1 MEYNNMNELN
11 PSQIF
16 QLSKNAYTTK
26 KGDSV
31 LLRRELDIE
40 LPFVNIDSLRIIT
53 ATSGL
58 ITPFSSGFGFMA
70 QLNGGRSRE
79 IIIAT
84 RGTATWADAGTDI
97 NAIPTIGP
105 TGHAIHKGFGT
116 TFKSYVQQINEFIK
130 QQNLG
135 FKPTAVHCMGHS
147 LGGALANLNAAACA
161 ELGLNSYLYTV
172 AAPRVG
178 MVPYAEHLSKKMK
191 AAHVYRVANEADVVT
206 MLPTYPFVHSPY
218 VHGTYLLEGGMLKIN
233 PRQHMLANGYGSMV
247 NANWKQ
253 MQSLTQGKQQQLENS
268 LYPANN
274 KEAGQF
280 EQLAK
285 MPGAMFSGRL
295 LKLINKAIHDMLAR
309 LGAQSLL
316 SVAHYRTGAFTVLDQ
331 MAEILARYAQAS
343 HKQAKEVA
351 GMLNAI
357 MAYLGRSTHTLADAS
372 VATIRWVFNLLHL
385 SVNTMAKQ
393 AIQLVG
399 R

>member
-1 MEYNNMNELN
+1 MNELN
-11 PSQIF
+11 PTQIHDLCRVAYNAQSVSQKLF
-16 QLSKNAYTTK
+16 
-26 KGDSV
+26 KGQV
-31 LLRRELDIE
+31 GRE
-40 LPFVNIDSLRIIT
+40 LPFLDKNSVKLIT

-58 ITPFSSGFGFMA
+58 TSPVSSGFGFMA

-79 IIIAT
+79 IVIAT

-97 NAIPTIGP
+97 NAIPTPGP

-116 TFKSYVQQINEFIK
+116 TFKSYVQQLNEFIK

-135 FKPTAVHCMGHS
+135 FKPTAMHCMGHS

-161 ELGLNSYLYTV
+161 ELGLNAYLYTV

-191 AAHVYRVANEADVVT
+191 AAHVYRVANEADIVT
-206 MLPTYPFVHSPY
+206 MVPCYPFVHSPY
-218 VHGTYLLEGGMLKIN
+218 VHGTYLLEAGMLKIN
-233 PRQHMLANGYGSMV
+233 PMQHMLANGYGSMV
-247 NANWKQ
+247 NSSWKQ

-295 LKLINKAIHDMLAR
+295 LKLINKAIHDMLTR

-316 SVAHYRTGAFTVLDQ
+316 SVGHYRTGAFTVLDQ

-357 MAYLGRSTHTLADAS
+357 MAYLGRSTHALVDAS
-372 VATIRWVFNLLHL
+372 VATIRWVFNLLHH
-385 SVNTMAKQ
+385 SVNAMAKQ

-399 R
+399 S

>member
-1 MEYNNMNELN
+1 MRY
-11 PSQIF
+11 
-16 QLSKNAYTTK
+16 A
-26 KGDSV
+26 
-31 LLRRELDIE
+31 
-40 LPFVNIDSLRIIT
+40 LPFVAKDSVKIIT

-58 ITPFSSGFGFMA
+58 TTPIPSGFGFMA

-79 IIIAT
+79 IVIAT

-97 NAIPTIGP
+97 NAIPTPGP

-116 TFKSYVQQINEFIK
+116 TFKSYVQQLNEFIR

-191 AAHVYRVANEADVVT
+191 AAHVYRVANEADIVT
-206 MLPTYPFVHSPY
+206 MVPCYPFVHSPY
-218 VHGTYLLEGGMLKIN
+218 VHGTYLLEAGMLKIN
-233 PRQHMLANGYGSMV
+233 PMQHMLANGYGSMV
-247 NANWKQ
+247 NSSWKQ

-295 LKLINKAIHDMLAR
+295 LKLINKAIHDMLSR

-316 SVAHYRTGAFTVLDQ
+316 SVSHYGTGAFTVLDQ
-331 MAEILARYAQAS
+331 ISEILARYAQAS

-357 MAYLGRSTHTLADAS
+357 MAYLGRSTYALADAS

>member
-1 MEYNNMNELN
+1 MNELN
-11 PSQIF
+11 PTQIF
-16 QLSKNAYTTK
+16 VLSDKAYELKNGFTQVVKRDLANA
-26 KGDSV
+26 
-31 LLRRELDIE
+31 
-40 LPFVNIDSLRIIT
+40 LPFVDVETLKPIT

-58 ITPFSSGFGFMA
+58 ITPVASGFGFMA

-79 IIIAT
+79 IVIAT
-84 RGTATWADAGTDI
+84 RGTVSHADVGTDI
-97 NAIPTIGP
+97 NAIPTLGP
-105 TGHAIHKGFGT
+105 TGHAIHKGFNT
-116 TFKSYVQQINEFIK
+116 TFKSYVQQLNEFIK

-178 MVPYAEHLSKKMK
+178 MVPYAEHLSKKMN
-191 AAHVYRVANEADVVT
+191 AEHVYRVANEADAVT
-206 MLPTYPFVHSPY
+206 MLPVYPFVHAPY
-218 VHGTYLLEGGMLKIN
+218 CHGTVLLDGGWATVSAF
-233 PRQHMLANGYGSMV
+233 QHKLATGYSSMV
-247 NANWKQ
+247 NSTWKQ
-253 MQSLTQGKQQQLENS
+253 MQSHTRGKQQQLENS
-268 LYPANN
+268 MYPANN
-274 KEAGQF
+274 AEAGRF

-295 LKLINKAIHDMLAR
+295 LKMINKAIHDMLTR

-316 SVAHYRTGAFTVLDQ
+316 SVGHYGTGSFTVLDQ

-357 MAYLGRSTHTLADAS
+357 MAYLGRATHTVADAS
-372 VATIRWVFNLLHL
+372 VATIRWVFGLLHQ

>member
-1 MEYNNMNELN
+1 MIELSPTQIHDLCRVAYN
-11 PSQIF
+11 SQIVSPKLF
-16 QLSKNAYTTK
+16 
-26 KGDSV
+26 KGQIG
-31 LLRRELDIE
+31 RE
-40 LPFVNIDSLRIIT
+40 LPFVEKSSVKIIT
-53 ATSGL
+53 ASSGL
-58 ITPFSSGFGFMA
+58 TSPVSSGFGFMA

-79 IIIAT
+79 IVIAT

-97 NAIPTIGP
+97 NAIPTPGP

-116 TFKSYVQQINEFIK
+116 TFKSYVQQLNEFIK

-178 MVPYAEHLSKKMK
+178 MVPYAEHLSRKMNV
-191 AAHVYRVANEADVVT
+191 AHVYRVANEADIVT
-206 MLPTYPFVHSPY
+206 MVPCYPFVHSPY
-218 VHGTYLLEGGMLKIN
+218 VHGTYLLEGGMLKVN
-233 PRQHMLANGYGSMV
+233 PMQHMLANGYGSMV
-247 NANWKQ
+247 NSSWKQ
-253 MQSLTQGKQQQLENS
+253 MQSLTQAKQQQLENS

-280 EQLAK
+280 EQLAR

-295 LKLINKAIHDMLAR
+295 LKLINKAIHDMLSR

-316 SVAHYRTGAFTVLDQ
+316 SVGHYRTGAFTVLDQ

-357 MAYLGRSTHTLADAS
+357 MAYLGRSTHALADAS
-372 VATIRWVFNLLHL
+372 VVTIRWVFNLLHL

>member
-1 MEYNNMNELN
+1 MELN
-11 PSQIF
+11 PGQIYKLTD
-16 QLSKNAYTTK
+16 QAYESK
-26 KGDSV
+26 
-31 LLRRELDIE
+31 DITLGNFKDKVRYA
-40 LPFVNIDSLRIIT
+40 LPFVAKDSVKIIT
-53 ATSGL
+53 ASSGL
-58 ITPFSSGFGFMA
+58 TSPIPSGFGFMA

-79 IIIAT
+79 IVIAT

-97 NAIPTIGP
+97 NAIPTPGP

-116 TFKSYVQQINEFIK
+116 TFKSYVQQLNEFIK

-191 AAHVYRVANEADVVT
+191 AAHVYRVANEADIVT
-206 MLPTYPFVHSPY
+206 MVPCYPFVHSPY
-218 VHGTYLLEGGMLKIN
+218 VHGTYLLEAGMLKIN
-233 PRQHMLANGYGSMV
+233 PMQHMLANGYGSMV
-247 NANWKQ
+247 NSSWKQ

-280 EQLAK
+280 EQLAR

-295 LKLINKAIHDMLAR
+295 LKLINKAIHDMLTR

-316 SVAHYRTGAFTVLDQ
+316 SVSHYGTGAFTVLDQ
-331 MAEILARYAQAS
+331 ISEILARYAQAS

-357 MAYLGRSTHTLADAS
+357 MAYLGRSTHALADAS
-372 VATIRWVFNLLHL
+372 VATIRWVFNLLHH

>member
-1 MEYNNMNELN
+1 MELY
-11 PSQIF
+11 PGQIYKLTD
-16 QLSKNAYTTK
+16 QAYESK
-26 KGDSV
+26 
-31 LLRRELDIE
+31 DISLGNFKDKVRYA
-40 LPFVNIDSLRIIT
+40 LPFVGKDSVRIIT

-58 ITPFSSGFGFMA
+58 ITPVSSGFGFMA

-79 IIIAT
+79 IVIAT

-97 NAIPTIGP
+97 NAIPTPGP
-105 TGHAIHKGFGT
+105 TGHAIHKGFGA
-116 TFKSYVQQINEFIK
+116 TFKSYVQQLNEFIQ

-191 AAHVYRVANEADVVT
+191 AAHVYRVANEADIVT
-206 MLPTYPFVHSPY
+206 MVPCYPFVHSPY
-218 VHGTYLLEGGMLKIN
+218 VHGTYLLEAGMLKIN
-233 PRQHMLANGYGSMV
+233 PMQHMLANGYGSMV
-247 NANWKQ
+247 NASWKQ

-295 LKLINKAIHDMLAR
+295 LKLINKAIHDMLSR

-316 SVAHYRTGAFTVLDQ
+316 SVGHYRSGAFTVLDQ

-357 MAYLGRSTHTLADAS
+357 MAYLGRSTHALADAS
-372 VATIRWVFNLLHL
+372 VATIRWVFNLLHQ
-385 SVNTMAKQ
+385 SVTTMAKQ
-393 AIQLVG
+393 AIQLVA

>member
-1 MEYNNMNELN
+1 MELN
-11 PSQIF
+11 PGQIYKLTD
-16 QLSKNAYTTK
+16 QAYE
-26 KGDSV
+26 S
-31 LLRRELDIE
+31 RDITLGNFKDKVRYA
-40 LPFVNIDSLRIIT
+40 LPFVAKDSVKIIT
-53 ATSGL
+53 ASSGL
-58 ITPFSSGFGFMA
+58 TSPVSSGFGFMA

-79 IIIAT
+79 IVIAT

-97 NAIPTIGP
+97 NAIPTPGP

-116 TFKSYVQQINEFIK
+116 TFKSYVQQLNEFIK

-191 AAHVYRVANEADVVT
+191 AAHVYRVANEADIVT
-206 MLPTYPFVHSPY
+206 MVPCYPFVHSPY
-218 VHGTYLLEGGMLKIN
+218 VHGTYLLEAGMLKIN
-233 PRQHMLANGYGSMV
+233 PMQHMLANGYGSMV
-247 NANWKQ
+247 NSSWKQ

-274 KEAGQF
+274 KKAGQF

-285 MPGAMFSGRL
+285 MPDAMFSGRL
-295 LKLINKAIHDMLAR
+295 LKLINKAIHDMLSR

-316 SVAHYRTGAFTVLDQ
+316 SVSHYGTGAFTVLDQ
-331 MAEILARYAQAS
+331 ISEILARYAQAS

-357 MAYLGRSTHTLADAS
+357 MVYLGRSTYALADAS
-372 VATIRWVFNLLHL
+372 VVTIRWVFNLLHL

>member
-1 MEYNNMNELN
+1 MNELN
-11 PSQIF
+11 PTQIF
-16 QLSKNAYTTK
+16 VLSDKAYELRKTFSQVVKRDLANA
-26 KGDSV
+26 
-31 LLRRELDIE
+31 
-40 LPFVNIDSLRIIT
+40 LPFVNVETLKPIT

-58 ITPFSSGFGFMA
+58 TSPVSSGFGFMA

-79 IIIAT
+79 IVIAT

-97 NAIPTIGP
+97 NAIPTPGP

-116 TFKSYVQQINEFIK
+116 TFKSYVQQLNEFIR

-191 AAHVYRVANEADVVT
+191 AAHVHRVANEADVVT

-218 VHGTYLLEGGMLKIN
+218 VHGTYLLEGGMLKVN
-233 PRQHMLANGYGSMV
+233 PMQHMLANGYGSMV
-247 NANWKQ
+247 NSSWKQ
-253 MQSLTQGKQQQLENS
+253 MQSLTQAKQQQLENS

-295 LKLINKAIHDMLAR
+295 LKLINKAIHDMLSR

-316 SVAHYRTGAFTVLDQ
+316 SVGHYRTGAFTVLDQ

-357 MAYLGRSTHTLADAS
+357 MAYLGRSTYALADAS

-385 SVNTMAKQ
+385 SVTTMAKQ

>member
-1 MEYNNMNELN
+1 MNELN
-11 PSQIF
+11 PTQIF
-16 QLSKNAYTTK
+16 VLSDKAYELKKTFSQVVKRDLANA
-26 KGDSV
+26 
-31 LLRRELDIE
+31 
-40 LPFVNIDSLRIIT
+40 LPFVNVETLKPIT

-58 ITPFSSGFGFMA
+58 ITPVSSGFGFMA

-79 IIIAT
+79 IVIAT
-84 RGTATWADAGTDI
+84 RGTTNSRADYGTDI
-97 NAIPTIGP
+97 NAIPTLGP

-116 TFKSYVQQINEFIK
+116 TFKSYVQQLNEFIQ

-178 MVPYAEHLSKKMK
+178 MVPYAEHLSKKMN
-191 AAHVYRVANEADVVT
+191 AEHVYRVANEADVVT

-233 PRQHMLANGYGSMV
+233 PIQHKLANGYSSMV
-247 NANWKQ
+247 NASWKQ

-295 LKLINKAIHDMLAR
+295 LKMINKAIHDMLSR

-316 SVAHYRTGAFTVLDQ
+316 SVGHYRTGAFTVLDQ

-357 MAYLGRSTHTLADAS
+357 MAYLGRSTHVLADAS
-372 VATIRWVFNLLHL
+372 VATIHWVFNLLHH
-385 SVNTMAKQ
+385 SVNTMARQ

>member
-1 MEYNNMNELN
+1 MNELN
-11 PSQIF
+11 PGQIF

-26 KGDSV
+26 KGDSI

-40 LPFVNIDSLRIIT
+40 LPFVNIESLRIIT

-58 ITPFSSGFGFMA
+58 ITPVASGFGFMA

-79 IIIAT
+79 IVIAT

-97 NAIPTIGP
+97 NAIPTLGP

-116 TFKSYVQQINEFIK
+116 TFKSYVQQLNEFIK

-178 MVPYAEHLSKKMK
+178 MVPYAEHLSKKMN
-191 AAHVYRVANEADVVT
+191 AAHVYRVANEADIVT
-206 MLPTYPFVHSPY
+206 MVPCYPFVHAPY
-218 VHGTYLLEGGMLKIN
+218 VHGTYLLDAGWLNIN
-233 PRQHMLANGYGSMV
+233 PAMHKLATGYSSMV
-247 NANWKQ
+247 NSTWKQ
-253 MQSLTQGKQQQLENS
+253 MQSHTRGKQQQLENS
-268 LYPANN
+268 MYPANN
-274 KEAGQF
+274 AEAGRF

-295 LKLINKAIHDMLAR
+295 LKMINKAIHDMLSR

-316 SVAHYRTGAFTVLDQ
+316 SVSHYGTGAFTVLDQ

-343 HKQAKEVA
+343 YKQTKEVV

-357 MAYLGRSTHTLADAS
+357 MAYLGRPTHAVADAS
-372 VATIRWVFNLLHL
+372 VATIRWVFGLLHQ

>member
-1 MEYNNMNELN
+1 MELN
-11 PSQIF
+11 PGQIYKLTD
-16 QLSKNAYTTK
+16 QAYESK
-26 KGDSV
+26 
-31 LLRRELDIE
+31 DITLGNFKDKVRYA
-40 LPFVNIDSLRIIT
+40 LPFVAKDSVKIIT
-53 ATSGL
+53 ASSGL
-58 ITPFSSGFGFMA
+58 TSPVSSGFGFMA

-79 IIIAT
+79 IVIAT

-97 NAIPTIGP
+97 NAIPTPGP

-116 TFKSYVQQINEFIK
+116 TFKSYVQQLNEFIK

-178 MVPYAEHLSKKMK
+178 MVPYAEHLSRKMK
-191 AAHVYRVANEADVVT
+191 AAHVYRVANEADIVT
-206 MLPTYPFVHSPY
+206 MVPCYPFVHSPY

-233 PRQHMLANGYGSMV
+233 PMQHMLANGYGSMV
-247 NANWKQ
+247 NASWKQ

-295 LKLINKAIHDMLAR
+295 LKLINKAIHDMLSR

-316 SVAHYRTGAFTVLDQ
+316 SVSHYGTGAFTVLDQ
-331 MAEILARYAQAS
+331 ISEILARYAQAS

-357 MAYLGRSTHTLADAS
+357 MAYLGRSTYALADAS
-372 VATIRWVFNLLHL
+372 VVTIRWVFNLLHL

>member
-1 MEYNNMNELN
+1 MELN
-11 PSQIF
+11 PGQIYKLTD
-16 QLSKNAYTTK
+16 QAYESK
-26 KGDSV
+26 
-31 LLRRELDIE
+31 DITLGNFKDKVRYA
-40 LPFVNIDSLRIIT
+40 LPFVAKDSVKIIT
-53 ATSGL
+53 ASSGL
-58 ITPFSSGFGFMA
+58 TSPVSSGFGFMA

-79 IIIAT
+79 IVIAT

-97 NAIPTIGP
+97 NAIPTPGP
-105 TGHAIHKGFGT
+105 TGHAIHKGFGA
-116 TFKSYVQQINEFIK
+116 TFKSYVQQLNEFIQ

-191 AAHVYRVANEADVVT
+191 AAHVYRVANEADIVT
-206 MLPTYPFVHSPY
+206 MVPCYPFVHSPY
-218 VHGTYLLEGGMLKIN
+218 VHGTYLLEAGMLKIN
-233 PRQHMLANGYGSMV
+233 PMQHMLANGYGSMV
-247 NANWKQ
+247 NASWKQ

-295 LKLINKAIHDMLAR
+295 LKLINKAIHDMLSR

-316 SVAHYRTGAFTVLDQ
+316 SVGHYRSGAFTVLDQ

-357 MAYLGRSTHTLADAS
+357 MAYLGRSTHALADAS
-372 VATIRWVFNLLHL
+372 VATIRWVFNLLHQ
-385 SVNTMAKQ
+385 SVTTMAKQ
-393 AIQLVG
+393 AIQLVA

>member
-1 MEYNNMNELN
+1 MPY
-11 PSQIF
+11 
-16 QLSKNAYTTK
+16 
-26 KGDSV
+26 
-31 LLRRELDIE
+31 
-40 LPFVNIDSLRIIT
+40 VNIDSLRIIT

-58 ITPFSSGFGFMA
+58 ITPVASGFGFMA

-79 IIIAT
+79 IVIAT
-84 RGTATWADAGTDI
+84 RGTTNSFADYGTDI
-97 NAIPTIGP
+97 NAIPTPGP
-105 TGHAIHKGFGT
+105 TGHAIHKGFNT
-116 TFKSYVQQINEFIK
+116 TFKSYVQQLNEFIK

-178 MVPYAEHLSKKMK
+178 MLPYAEHLSKKMN
-191 AAHVYRVANEADVVT
+191 AEHVYRVANEADAVT
-206 MLPTYPFVHSPY
+206 MLPVYPFVHAPY
-218 VHGTYLLEGGMLKIN
+218 CHGTVLLDGGWATVSAF
-233 PRQHMLANGYGSMV
+233 QHKLATGYSSMV
-247 NANWKQ
+247 NSTWKQ
-253 MQSLTQGKQQQLENS
+253 MQSHTRGKQQQLENS
-268 LYPANN
+268 MYPANN
-274 KEAGQF
+274 AEAGRF

-295 LKLINKAIHDMLAR
+295 LKLINKAIHDMLSR

-316 SVAHYRTGAFTVLDQ
+316 SVGHYGTGAFTVLDQ

-357 MAYLGRSTHTLADAS
+357 MAYLGRATHTVVDAS
-372 VATIRWVFNLLHL
+372 VATIRWVFGLLHQ

>member
-1 MEYNNMNELN
+1 MIELN
-11 PSQIF
+11 PTQIHD
-16 QLSKNAYTTK
+16 LCRIAYNAESVSRRLF
-26 KGDSV
+26 KGQIE
-31 LLRRELDIE
+31 RE
-40 LPFVNIDSLRIIT
+40 LPFVDKESVKIIT

-58 ITPFSSGFGFMA
+58 ITPVASGFGFMV

-79 IIIAT
+79 IVIAT
-84 RGTATWADAGTDI
+84 RGTASKADVGTDI
-97 NAIPTIGP
+97 NAIPTLGP
-105 TGHAIHKGFGT
+105 TGHAIHKGFNT
-116 TFKSYVQQINEFIK
+116 TFKSYVQQLKEFIK

-178 MVPYAEHLSKKMK
+178 MLPYAEHLSKKMN
-191 AAHVYRVANEADVVT
+191 AAHVYRVANEADIVT
-206 MLPTYPFVHSPY
+206 MVPCYPFVHSPY
-218 VHGTYLLEGGMLKIN
+218 VHGTYLLDAGWLNIN
-233 PRQHMLANGYGSMV
+233 PAMHKLATGYSSMV
-247 NANWKQ
+247 NSTWKQ
-253 MQSLTQGKQQQLENS
+253 MQSLTRGKQQQLENS
-268 LYPANN
+268 MYPANN
-274 KEAGQF
+274 KEAGRF

-295 LKLINKAIHDMLAR
+295 LKLINKAIHDMLSR

-316 SVAHYRTGAFTVLDQ
+316 SVGHYGTGAFTVLDQ
-331 MAEILARYAQAS
+331 MSEILARYAQVS

-357 MAYLGRSTHTLADAS
+357 MAYLGRSTYALADAS
-372 VATIRWVFNLLHL
+372 VATIRWVFGLLHQ
-385 SVNTMAKQ
+385 SVTTMAKQ

>member
-1 MEYNNMNELN
+1 MSNSTTVESSDANATGMSKMNQLTPNQIYLLSDGAYKAKGRDSIALKDQLGISMPFIDLN
-11 PSQIF
+11 
-16 QLSKNAYTTK
+16 
-26 KGDSV
+26 
-31 LLRRELDIE
+31 
-40 LPFVNIDSLRIIT
+40 SLKLIT

-58 ITPFSSGFGFMA
+58 ITPVSSGFGFMA
-70 QLNGGRSRE
+70 QLNGGRFRE
-79 IIIAT
+79 IVIAT
-84 RGTATWADAGTDI
+84 RGTTNCLADYGTDI

-116 TFKSYVQQINEFIK
+116 TFKSYVQQLNEFIQ

-191 AAHVYRVANEADVVT
+191 AAHVYRVANEADIVT
-206 MLPTYPFVHSPY
+206 MVPCYPFVHSPY

-233 PRQHMLANGYGSMV
+233 PMQHMLANGYGSMV
-247 NANWKQ
+247 NASWKQ

-268 LYPANN
+268 LYPAHN

-295 LKLINKAIHDMLAR
+295 PKPATNKPKR
-309 LGAQSLL
+309 
-316 SVAHYRTGAFTVLDQ
+316 
-331 MAEILARYAQAS
+331 
-343 HKQAKEVA
+343 
-351 GMLNAI
+351 
-357 MAYLGRSTHTLADAS
+357 
-372 VATIRWVFNLLHL
+372 
-385 SVNTMAKQ
+385 
-393 AIQLVG
+393 
-399 R
+399 

>member
-1 MEYNNMNELN
+1 MNELN
-11 PSQIF
+11 PTQIF
-16 QLSKNAYTTK
+16 VLSDKAYELKKTFSQAVKRDLANA
-26 KGDSV
+26 
-31 LLRRELDIE
+31 
-40 LPFVNIDSLRIIT
+40 LPFVNVETLKPIT

-58 ITPFSSGFGFMA
+58 ITPVSSGFGFMA

-79 IIIAT
+79 IVIAT
-84 RGTATWADAGTDI
+84 RGTTNSRADYGTDI
-97 NAIPTIGP
+97 NAIPTPGP

-116 TFKSYVQQINEFIK
+116 TFKSYVQQLNEFIR

-178 MVPYAEHLSKKMK
+178 MVPYAEHLSRKMNV
-191 AAHVYRVANEADVVT
+191 AHVYRVANEADVVT

-218 VHGTYLLEGGMLKIN
+218 VHGTYLLEAGMLKIN
-233 PRQHMLANGYGSMV
+233 PMQHMLANGYGSMV
-247 NANWKQ
+247 NSSWKQ
-253 MQSLTQGKQQQLENS
+253 MQSQSLSKQQQLENS

-295 LKLINKAIHDMLAR
+295 LKLINKAIHDMLSR

-316 SVAHYRTGAFTVLDQ
+316 SVGHYRTGSFTVLDQ

-357 MAYLGRSTHTLADAS
+357 MAYLGRSTHALADAS
-372 VATIRWVFNLLHL
+372 VVTIRWVFNLLHL